1 MIHYLA
7 IVEDEGPEFAVG
19 VWFPDLPGCTSAG
32 DTVEEAMLNAREAI
46 ELYLE
51 DFSAEG
57 RPFPRPRSLAEI
69 KADPEHA
76 DDVSKHIVALIPF
89 DPTPH
94 RIAAE

>member
-32 DTVEEAMLNAREAI
+32 DTVEEAMLNAREVVA
-46 ELYLE
+46 LYLE
-51 DFSAEG
+51 DFPADGKPNPS
-57 RPFPRPRSLAEI
+57 PRSLAEI

-76 DDVSKHIVALIPF
+76 DDVVKYIVALIPF
-89 DPTPH
+89 DPVPH
-94 RIAAE
+94 RVAAE